1 MCTVSFVPLQ
11 EGYILTS
18 NRDESP
24 NRKTFPPKTVT
35 LKADLSVFAPVDAEK
50 GGSWIATDAQG
61 RTACLLNGGFT
72 NHKRRLPYR
81 KSRGHF
87 VFEAFETLSF
97 SHFIEDI
104 NLENIEPFTLILI
117 DDKLKVLVWDGAQKH
132 VQLLN
137 NKQPHLWSS
146 ATLYTR
152 EQHQEKLEVF
162 NGFLEDG
169 NASPQALLQLHGLYQ
184 NNPFVLNREHVK
196 TVSITQIVMKCGN
209 SVLNYHLKKHKDDKI
224 NLLH

>member
-1 MCTVSFVPLQ
+1 MCTVSFVPQ
-11 EGYILTS
+11 KGGYILTS

-24 NRKTFPPKTVT
+24 NRKTFPPKTAT
-35 LKADLSVFAPVDAEK
+35 LNNNITLIAPVDAEK
-50 GGSWIATDAQG
+50 GGSWIATDGLG

-72 NHKRRLPYR
+72 NHQRRLPYR

-87 VFEAFETLSF
+87 VFEAFEALSF
-97 SHFIEDI
+97 SHFIENI

-117 DDKLKVLVWDGAQKH
+117 YDELKVLVWDGGQKH
-132 VQLLN
+132 VKLLN

-146 ATLYTR
+146 ATLYNR

-162 NGFLEDG
+162 NGFLADG
-169 NASPQALLQLHGLYQ
+169 NASPEALLQLHGVYQ
-184 NNPFVLNREHVK
+184 NTLFMLNREYVK
-196 TVSITQIVMKCGN
+196 TVSITQVVMKSGN